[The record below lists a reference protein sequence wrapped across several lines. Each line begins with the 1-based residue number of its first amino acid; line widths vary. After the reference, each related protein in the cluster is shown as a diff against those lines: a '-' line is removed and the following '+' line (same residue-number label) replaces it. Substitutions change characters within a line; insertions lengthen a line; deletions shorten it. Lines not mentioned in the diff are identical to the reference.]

1 MYKGS
6 SGLGRKRMKILN
18 KQTETELNYIDFD
31 PNKQKL
37 RKGGK
42 IGNASFKSKSKFK
55 RR

>member
-1 MYKGS
+1 
-6 SGLGRKRMKILN
+6 MKILN

-31 PNKQKL
+31 PNKVNKL